1 LHSLASLLPN
11 APRNRGRDGAFAPK
25 PQTGYGLRRFLRR
38 SWRGQVLTA
47 GRCRTTDCGIAKAA
61 PSRSDPTSKRPCIG
75 NLTSTPKYVNIADLM
90 ANISIV
96 RSSHSAAAPVDGDLP
111 ADELYFDLIE
121 LLFFAYRDFV
131 SDPDEVLAKLRFG
144 RAHHRVLHFV
154 NRNPG
159 MKVAELLEVL
169 KITKQSLGRVLK
181 QLIDDGY
188 IVQKEGA
195 NDRRQRL
202 LYVSA
207 AGEALA
213 LKLAGLQTARIAR
226 VIAELGPGARDAAR
240 RFLAGMIDA
249 EDREHVLRL
258 IARSD
263 SLANGSRARNG
274 GR

>member
-1 LHSLASLLPN
+1 M
-11 APRNRGRDGAFAPK
+11 
-25 PQTGYGLRRFLRR
+25 
-38 SWRGQVLTA
+38 
-47 GRCRTTDCGIAKAA
+47 
-61 PSRSDPTSKRPCIG
+61 
-75 NLTSTPKYVNIADLM
+75 ADL
-90 ANISIV
+90 NIPV
-96 RSSHSAAAPVDGDLP
+96 TDRPAAGSERP
-111 ADELYFDLIE
+111 ARGSEPIWDVIE
-121 LLFFAYRDFV
+121 LLFFAYRDFI
-131 SDPDEVLAKLRFG
+131 SDPDEVLTKFNFG

-159 MKVAELLEVL
+159 MKVAELLDVL

-181 QLIDDGY
+181 QLIDEGY

-195 NDRRQRL
+195 SDRRQRL
-202 LYVSA
+202 LFVSP

-226 VIAELGPGARDAAR
+226 VIAELGPGAREAAR
-240 RFLAGMIDA
+240 LFLAGMIDA

-274 GR
+274 GQ